1 MTDTP
6 CLGASDAHVRS
17 AQAILSGMTTDL
29 NFVMVVQVDSE
40 CVSLWES
47 LRPPAACLW
56 CPPSDS
62 ALSLVEYQA
71 DVSVIHQSD
80 HDMTISSRISLI

>member
-56 CPPSDS
+56 CPPSES
-62 ALSLVEYQA
+62 ALCALRRQMTSKDFSEFA
-71 DVSVIHQSD
+71 RSRCVSHF
-80 HDMTISSRISLI
+80 T

>member
-17 AQAILSGMTTDL
+17 AQAILSGMATDL

-47 LRPPAACLW
+47 LRPPAACL
-56 CPPSDS
+56 
-62 ALSLVEYQA
+62 
-71 DVSVIHQSD
+71 
-80 HDMTISSRISLI
+80 